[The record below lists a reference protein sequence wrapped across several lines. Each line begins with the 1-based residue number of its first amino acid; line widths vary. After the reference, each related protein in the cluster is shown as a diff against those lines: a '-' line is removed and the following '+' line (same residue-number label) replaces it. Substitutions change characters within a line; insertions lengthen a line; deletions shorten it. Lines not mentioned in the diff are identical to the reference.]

1 MQHHESTFT
10 GSGGLRIYRQQWLPD
25 EAARAAVIIVHGIG
39 EHSGRY
45 TNLVNQLIP
54 QQYALYA
61 LDHRG
66 YGRSEGQCGYI
77 DDWSDFRDDLRTFVK
92 LVQDE
97 VGDLPLFMFC
107 HSMGGVIGLD
117 YCLRD
122 PDGLTGIVASA
133 PAIGKLTVHPLMW
146 FLARILDRIWPTFSM
161 SPTSGVEWKISR
173 DPDVLE
179 AARKDPLNRNKA
191 TPRLGV
197 QIRKTIDWIQT
208 HAADWQLPLLVI
220 HGTAD
225 NIASVDGSRRF
236 VEHVTYPDV
245 QFNEYDGG
253 YHELF
258 NDIIRDQVLTD
269 VAEWLEKHRN
279 L

>member
-1 MQHHESTFT
+1 M
-10 GSGGLRIYRQQWLPD
+10 YRQQWLPD
-25 EAARAAVIIVHGIG
+25 EAAQAAVIIVHGIG

-45 TNLVNQLIP
+45 TNVVNHLIP
-54 QQYALYA
+54 LNYAIYA

-66 YGRSEGQCGYI
+66 YGRSEGRRGYI
-77 DDWSDFRDDLRTFVK
+77 SDWSNFRDDLRTFVK
-92 LVQDE
+92 LVQHE
-97 VGDLPLFMFC
+97 IGDMPLFVFC

-117 YCLRD
+117 YGLRY
-122 PDGLTGIVASA
+122 PDDLTGMIASA
-133 PAIGKLTVHPLMW
+133 PAIGKLTVHPVTW
-146 FLARILDRIWPTFSM
+146 GLARLLDRIWPTFTM
-161 SPTSGVEWKISR
+161 SPSSGVTWKISR
-173 DPDVLE
+173 DEAVLE
-179 AARKDPLNRNKA
+179 AARNDPLNHHKA

-197 QIRKTIDWIQT
+197 QMRKTIDWIQA

-258 NDIIRDQVLTD
+258 NDIIREQVLTD
-269 VAEWLEKHRN
+269 VAEWLEKHQR
-279 L
+279 